1 MIDFIMAWTDKE
13 VELCEQAFRGLAD
26 WEAFR
31 TFCERSGFNPD
42 HILDVIESA
51 SVEAERI
58 GQSFHINV
66 GN

>member
-1 MIDFIMAWTDKE
+1 MIDFIMAWTDEE
-13 VELCEQAFRGLAD
+13 VALCEQAFRGLAD
-26 WEAFR
+26 WEVFR

-42 HILDVIESA
+42 HVLEVVEA
-51 SVEAERI
+51 TATEAERI